1 VQSYPKLPMIDFST
15 KARRSKLAGGMY
27 WQRVG
32 RTLSLGYR
40 KGVRTGMWWAREF
53 VGRSKDAPNR
63 APYRKASIGIA
74 DDGKLQADGVDVLD
88 HAQAIQKATDW
99 ADKPVQRHARS
110 LTVEHVVGAY
120 LKNYMAHTRDESNSQ
135 VGIANNRII
144 PALGGLNIVD
154 MASDDLLQ
162 WRNSLVT
169 GKNAVEKSTA
179 NRIWTVLRAALN
191 YGYAHMKVPDPDR
204 WRRIKPF
211 PKTNK
216 PRAEYVTAKE
226 ARKLIKHMDAD
237 FRDLALGAL
246 YTGGRYR
253 ELTML
258 RVKDV
263 NKNTG
268 EVRFRFTKSGDERDV
283 PLSAEGL
290 VHFKNMVKR
299 RGRNDFV
306 FVKSNGDHW
315 GKSQQTR
322 RMADAIRRAKFDRPV
337 NFHQFRH
344 SYASALTQQGMNMRS
359 IQHLLGHADMRI
371 TVQHYAHLQPK
382 EVASQVKEFLPS
394 FKGK

>member
-1 VQSYPKLPMIDFST
+1 MTDFST
-15 KARRSKLAGGMY
+15 KARRAKLAGGMY

-40 KGVRTGMWWAREF
+40 KGVRKSTWWAREF
-53 VGRSKDAPNR
+53 VGRSESAPNR
-63 APYRKASIGIA
+63 APYRKASIGIVA
-74 DDGKLQADGVDVLD
+74 DGKLQADGVDVLD
-88 HAQAIQKATDW
+88 HAQAIQKATNW
-99 ADKPVQRHARS
+99 ADKPVQRHART
-110 LTVEHVVGAY
+110 LTVELVLGAY
-120 LKNYMAHTRDESNSQ
+120 LTHYKAHTRDESNSQ
-135 VGIANNRII
+135 VGIANSRII
-144 PALGGLNIVD
+144 PELGNLSIID
-154 MASDDLLQ
+154 MTSDDLLQ
-162 WRNSLVT
+162 WRNGLVT
-169 GKNAVEKSTA
+169 GKKPVAKSTA

-191 YGYAHMKVPDPDR
+191 YGYSHMKVPDPDR

-216 PRAEYVTAKE
+216 PRAEYLTTKE
-226 ARKLIKHMDAD
+226 ARKLVKHMDSD

-253 ELTML
+253 ELTMM

-263 NKNTG
+263 NKKTG
-268 EVRFRFTKSGDERDV
+268 ELRFRFTKSGDERDV

-290 VHFKNMVKR
+290 SHFKKLTKGR
-299 RGRNDFV
+299 RRDDFV
-306 FVKSNGDHW
+306 FIKSNGDHW
-315 GKSQQTR
+315 GKSQQMR
-322 RMADAIRRAKFDRPV
+322 RMADAVKRAKFARHV

-382 EVASQVKEFLPS
+382 EVAKQVKQLLPS
-394 FKGK
+394 FKSNGG